1 MADTILQK
9 IADDTRKRVEQEK
22 QQVSLKEMEKQAW
35 EIRSREPEKQV
46 FPFEQALSGTDIG
59 FICECKKASPS
70 KGLIA
75 PDFPY
80 LEIAKEYEAA
90 GASCISVLTEPRW
103 FLGENRFLKEITDT
117 VRIPCIR
124 KDFTVDEYMIY
135 EAKTLGA
142 SAVLLICSLLDTGT
156 LRRFRELCD
165 ELGLSAL
172 VEAHDERE
180 IDSALQAGARIIGV
194 NNRNLKDFSV
204 DVHNSERLRRLVPE
218 EVLFVAESGIKTAKD
233 IQVLREARVNGVLIG
248 ETLMRSADKKR
259 MLEELRGTAGGNREA
274 Q

>member
-22 QQVSLKEMEKQAW
+22 QQVSLKEMEKQAR

-75 PDFPY
+75 LDFPY